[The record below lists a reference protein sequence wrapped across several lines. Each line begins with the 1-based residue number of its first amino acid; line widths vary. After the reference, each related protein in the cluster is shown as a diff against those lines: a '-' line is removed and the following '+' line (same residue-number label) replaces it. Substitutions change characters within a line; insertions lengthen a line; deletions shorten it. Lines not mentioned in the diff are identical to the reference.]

1 VTETAGPGSQGPPE
15 DPKLE
20 AGLDPEAVAEARARA
35 QERQRKIRRVTNV
48 VLALLAVAL
57 SVRAVVGKHG
67 FLEAHRSKRELTRL
81 QADVTVWRERNE
93 ALATRIKAL
102 KEDPSTVEAI
112 ARERLG
118 WSKPGEITFL
128 FPYDPAAPDRGVP
141 DPVSPGE
148 FTPTIGSELEDL
160 AAEGT
165 AAAPA
170 PSDGTGS
177 AGAPGPGSASAPGLK
192 PGPATASGSKP
203 GPMSGPASKSGPAAA
218 PAPKSAPKSAPARP
232 GRR

>member
-1 VTETAGPGSQGPPE
+1 MTEPTGPGSQGPPE

-20 AGLDPEAVAEARARA
+20 ADLDPVAVAEARARER
-35 QERQRKIRRVTNV
+35 ERQRKIRRAMNV

-57 SVRAVVGKHG
+57 SVRSVVGKHG
-67 FLEAHRSKRELTRL
+67 FLEAHRSKRELARL
-81 QADVTVWRERNE
+81 QADVTKWRERND
-93 ALATRIKAL
+93 ALAARIKAL

-118 WSKPGEITFL
+118 WTMPGEITFL

-141 DPVSPGE
+141 DPVAPGE

-165 AAAPA
+165 AAAPSLPGTSA
-170 PSDGTGS
+170 PAVGPRAGS
-177 AGAPGPGSASAPGLK
+177 TSAPGSRA
-192 PGPATASGSKP
+192 GSAAASGSKP
-203 GPMSGPASKSGPAAA
+203 GQTAV
-218 PAPKSAPKSAPARP
+218 PAPKPAPRSAPARP